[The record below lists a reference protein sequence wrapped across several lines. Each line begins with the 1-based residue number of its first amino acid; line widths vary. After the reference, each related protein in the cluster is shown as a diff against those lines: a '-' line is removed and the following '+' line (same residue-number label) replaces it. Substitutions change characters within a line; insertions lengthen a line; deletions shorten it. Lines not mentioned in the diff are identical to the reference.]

1 MAMQFSI
8 HGEVAFTRL
17 GQILVADVQ
26 GPWNAEL
33 IELYKAQMTP
43 YVAEM
48 AKTGPW
54 GLILVVHNEAACPP
68 DAIEGIRR
76 GVIEQAK
83 NWHRVCTS
91 YVIAPDVLGYRVMD
105 RVWLNI
111 YRDVIPCEI
120 FEQRED
126 ALAWT
131 ELQLAEV
138 KKSAAL

>member
-1 MAMQFSI
+1 MHFSI
-8 HGEVAFTRL
+8 HGEVAFTRQ
-17 GQILVADVQ
+17 GQILVTDVQ

-33 IELYKAQMTP
+33 IELYKAQMKP

-48 AKTGPW
+48 AQAGPW
-54 GLILVVHNEAACPP
+54 GLILVLHNEAACPL

-83 NWHRVCTS
+83 NWRRVCTS
-91 YVIAPDVLGYRVMD
+91 YVIAPDVLGYRAMD
-105 RVWLNI
+105 PVWRNI

-120 FEQRED
+120 FERRED

-131 ELQLAEV
+131 LAQLKEAEC
-138 KKSAAL
+138 